1 MAPPRVAPPGSRT
14 DQVLALHPA
23 RKHEAS
29 RSGAIGQTSLDRR
42 ARLPG
47 TEARTRTGPLRRTRL
62 ARVSPSCDS
71 LYCGLWLPGSRTE
84 PFFPLR
90 SRRSSEL
97 TRRRNAAQVP
107 PSGFARYAWSG
118 ITPGPLLRFDKPSHE
133 FCSDNSRVVLFA
145 ELLFTNTVVLAGCG
159 KRSVA
164 AQTLSSFWILWLR
177 EDRNWN
183 L

>member
-62 ARVSPSCDS
+62 ARVSPSRDS

-90 SRRSSEL
+90 SRRSSGL
-97 TRRRNAAQVP
+97 TRPPSAFPVP
-107 PSGFARYAWSG
+107 SSGFAQCERSG
-118 ITPGPLLRFDKPSHE
+118 IIPGPLLRFDKPSHG
-133 FCSDNSRVVLFA
+133 FCSDNSRAVLFV
-145 ELLFTNTVVLAGCG
+145 EPFYNTVVL
-159 KRSVA
+159 
-164 AQTLSSFWILWLR
+164 
-177 EDRNWN
+177 DRKGAS
-183 L
+183 